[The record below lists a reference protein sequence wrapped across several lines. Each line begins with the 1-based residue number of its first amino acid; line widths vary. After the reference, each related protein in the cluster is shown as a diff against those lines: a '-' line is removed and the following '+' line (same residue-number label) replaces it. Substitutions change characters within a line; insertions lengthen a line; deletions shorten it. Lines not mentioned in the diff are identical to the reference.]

1 MSVNLSRVSIL
12 LLYAV
17 FALLATRCASPQQ
30 AATPSVDADLP
41 TPVVEQIATPV
52 LPTETSPE
60 LPPPTDAPAEAG
72 AGSGAIQFVIVPESS
87 EARYRVTEQLVN
99 VSLPN
104 DAIGRTQEIN
114 GALVLNADGTIVPEQ
129 SRFEVDLSTLQSD
142 ESRRDNFLRQNTLG
156 TGEFPLAVFVP
167 TQATGIPAELPES
180 GEVSFQL
187 TGDLTI
193 RDVTREVVW
202 DVTGKLEGDVL
213 TGQAATSFTFE
224 DFNLTQPRVS
234 MVLSVEDTIRL
245 EMDFTMQ
252 RTGG

>member
-1 MSVNLSRVSIL
+1 
-12 LLYAV
+12 
-17 FALLATRCASPQQ
+17 
-30 AATPSVDADLP
+30 
-41 TPVVEQIATPV
+41 
-52 LPTETSPE
+52 
-60 LPPPTDAPAEAG
+60 
-72 AGSGAIQFVIVPESS
+72 
-87 EARYRVTEQLVN
+87 
-99 VSLPN
+99 
-104 DAIGRTQEIN
+104 
-114 GALVLNADGTIVPEQ
+114 
-129 SRFEVDLSTLQSD
+129 
-142 ESRRDNFLRQNTLG
+142 
-156 TGEFPLAVFVP
+156 VP

-202 DVTGKLEGDVL
+202 DVTGNLEGDVL